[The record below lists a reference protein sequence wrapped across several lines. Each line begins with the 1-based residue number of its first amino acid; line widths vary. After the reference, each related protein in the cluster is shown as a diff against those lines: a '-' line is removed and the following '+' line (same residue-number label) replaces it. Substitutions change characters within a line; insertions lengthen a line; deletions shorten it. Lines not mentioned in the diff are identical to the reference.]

1 MDTNSC
7 SWAHNFNSYDLRK
20 QQMVSRPEH
29 WYTGIIPVQDHC
41 LCDAAPV
48 CLAKNQKQAIMPK
61 LNVEAITRQ
70 SMRGDSFTMLQ
81 GNEKDGKRVVIVV
94 LDEGTISNGKNGLA
108 PLRCALR
115 EGVGPGGE
123 VLVLTILNSP
133 QAPTPSPVNGGYCC
147 LGDNRNY
154 SNHPSGDQG
163 RDIYIKFLRREINR
177 RTDSYKRVFRPFYDG
192 CTSSG
197 VKFVVKI
204 AAGYQLPKAL
214 IVEEAN
220 NVNDLPFH
228 PSLFASTSRVSEILT
243 RTDDQSSE
251 ESEID
256 SPENTKQA
264 TKGTVIDERMSCRK
278 SSEVEHELG
287 MPVQLSWEVISE
299 ITGGFRNMIG
309 IDLNANFQ
317 LYSGYLSD
325 NHSQVL
331 VKRFTGDN
339 GGILLAE
346 MKAAFSL
353 YHKNIMGLIGYH
365 ENENATVLV
374 FPYTRRGT
382 LDRYIN
388 GTRGKQP
395 QLSFE
400 NKLEI
405 AVGIAQ
411 GLRYMHEECPRGPV
425 AHGDLQACN
434 VFVSYD
440 LQPQAQP
447 LLRQRAYHELFDEE
461 MDMYVM
467 YRVRYAAAQCIK
479 TNPISRPC
487 MSEVVSFLKGETSCT
502 TEWSSSLEG
511 SPVIDLST
519 WLKLK
524 LNL

>member
-1 MDTNSC
+1 
-7 SWAHNFNSYDLRK
+7 
-20 QQMVSRPEH
+20 
-29 WYTGIIPVQDHC
+29 
-41 LCDAAPV
+41 
-48 CLAKNQKQAIMPK
+48 
-61 LNVEAITRQ
+61 
-70 SMRGDSFTMLQ
+70 MLQ
-81 GNEKDGKRVVIVV
+81 GNEKDVV

-115 EGVGPGGE
+115 EGVGPGGG

-154 SNHPSGDQG
+154 SNHPAGDQG
-163 RDIYIKFLRREINR
+163 RDSYIKVLREEINR
-177 RTDSYKRVFRPFYDG
+177 RTDSYKRCFVRDNSFQLSGTNCNISLVNDREELVHNYIPPNDHAFEAPRELTIPKWLNFKGKSHNNRQEEEPHFYHNL
-192 CTSSG
+192 SN
-197 VKFVVKI
+197 F
-204 AAGYQLPKAL
+204 Q
-214 IVEEAN
+214 
-220 NVNDLPFH
+220 VNDLPFH

-243 RTDDQSSE
+243 RADDQSSE

-264 TKGTVIDERMSCRK
+264 TKGTVLDERMSCRK
-278 SSEVEHELG
+278 CSEVEHVLG
-287 MPVQLSWEVISE
+287 MPVKLSWEVISE
-299 ITGGFRNMIG
+299 ITGGFRNIIG
-309 IDLNANFQ
+309 IDPNANFQ

-339 GGILLAE
+339 GGILVAE
-346 MKAAFSL
+346 MKAAFSFAF
-353 YHKNIMGLIGYH
+353 KQSFNC
-365 ENENATVLV
+365 A
-374 FPYTRRGT
+374 
-382 LDRYIN
+382 

-411 GLRYMHEECPRGPV
+411 GLRYMHEECARGPV

-434 VFVSYD
+434 VFLSYD
-440 LQPQAQP
+440 LQPQIIGFGHATWLQLEQYSNISNNRCKHKDLSGPEALALLKSDILAFGILLLRLFCRKSAPQDNRKLVEWARP
-447 LLRQRAYHELFDEE
+447 LLRQRAYHELFEEE

-479 TNPISRPC
+479 TNPISRPT

-502 TEWSSSLEG
+502 TEWSSSSEG
-511 SPVIDLST
+511 SPIIDLST
-519 WLKLK
+519 WLKL
-524 LNL
+524 

>member
-1 MDTNSC
+1 MAGLMSHEEYSLSCRCFVRDNSFQLSGTNCNISLVNDREELV
-7 SWAHNFNSYDLRK
+7 HNY
-20 QQMVSRPEH
+20 
-29 WYTGIIPVQDHC
+29 IPPNDH
-41 LCDAAPV
+41 AFEAP
-48 CLAKNQKQAIMPK
+48 
-61 LNVEAITRQ
+61 
-70 SMRGDSFTMLQ
+70 
-81 GNEKDGKRVVIVV
+81 
-94 LDEGTISNGKNGLA
+94 
-108 PLRCALR
+108 R
-115 EGVGPGGE
+115 E
-123 VLVLTILNSP
+123 LTIPKWLNFKGKSH
-133 QAPTPSPVNGGYCC
+133 N
-147 LGDNRNY
+147 NRQEEEPHFY
-154 SNHPSGDQG
+154 HTLSNFQ
-163 RDIYIKFLRREINR
+163 
-177 RTDSYKRVFRPFYDG
+177 
-192 CTSSG
+192 
-197 VKFVVKI
+197 
-204 AAGYQLPKAL
+204 
-214 IVEEAN
+214 
-220 NVNDLPFH
+220 VNDLPFH

-243 RTDDQSSE
+243 RADDQSSE

-264 TKGTVIDERMSCRK
+264 TKGTVINERMSCRK
-278 SSEVEHELG
+278 CSEVDHVLG

-299 ITGGFRNMIG
+299 ITGGFRNIIG
-309 IDLNANFQ
+309 IDPNANFQ

-339 GGILLAE
+339 GGILVAE

-374 FPYTRRGT
+374 FPYTKRGT

-388 GTRGKQP
+388 GTRGKQL

-411 GLRYMHEECPRGPV
+411 GLRYMHEECPRGPI

-461 MDMYVM
+461 MDTYVM

-487 MSEVVSFLKGETSCT
+487 MSEVVSFLKGETSCAT
-502 TEWSSSLEG
+502 QWSSSSEG